1 MINKVIRGFTRILG
15 KPPSWD
21 PSTHGECGA
30 LAIMDHEHVA
40 VEGQPGYPS
49 MISAWDVTPD
59 EMIRLRQGAPIYL
72 RVAGEGHPP
81 VCIWVGFPSLDV
93 DHPEENELAEDELVA
108 FRKRV
113 VKRISDILGE
123 DPACGGRVTTET
135 VERLAKFVVDARVGG
150 RTETPS

>member
-93 DHPEENELAEDELVA
+93 DAP
-108 FRKRV
+108 
-113 VKRISDILGE
+113 
-123 DPACGGRVTTET
+123 
-135 VERLAKFVVDARVGG
+135 ARVIAATG
-150 RTETPS
+150 RTSTGVGSGSPQAARASARADLR